1 MTDPGIGTVSP
12 VLAASRH
19 FRENW
24 GFGGLQWFELNGNV
38 MSSSVRGVA
47 SPLYPIGVVLE
58 GRPCL
63 VVGGGPVATSKARGL
78 IDAGAI
84 VTIISP
90 QITDELATFAI
101 ARWHQRAYE
110 RGDLRGYRL
119 VVAATSSA
127 DVNREVFSDGES
139 FNVLVNAADQ
149 PDACAF
155 TLPAVTR
162 KGPITMT
169 VATQGQSPAVAQWLR
184 DRAAALLDDSTMEI
198 CALMRNARDRVLDA
212 GLVSEGR
219 PWRALI
225 DSLVDA
231 PQRDSWDAL
240 INDWLMTTGG
250 PTSLGE

>member
-1 MTDPGIGTVSP
+1 V
-12 VLAASRH
+12 V
-19 FRENW
+19 
-24 GFGGLQWFELNGNV
+24 ELNGTV
-38 MSSSVRGVA
+38 TSSSVRGVS

-78 IDAGAI
+78 IEAGAI

-90 QITDELATFAI
+90 SITEELATFAI

-110 RGDLRGYRL
+110 RGDLRGFRL
-119 VVAATSSA
+119 VVAATSSP

-155 TLPAVTR
+155 TLPAVTKR
-162 KGPITMT
+162 GPITMT
-169 VATQGQSPAVAQWLR
+169 VATQGQSPAIAQWLR
-184 DRAAALLDDSTMEI
+184 DRAGALLDDSTIDI
-198 CALMRNARDRVLDA
+198 CAVISDARARVLDA

-219 PWRALI
+219 PWRTLI
-225 DSLVDA
+225 DSLLEA
-231 PQRDSWDAL
+231 PTRSTWSDLVDSWL
-240 INDWLMTTGG
+240 TETGG
-250 PTSLGE
+250 PIG